1 MTLSKLKF
9 DLAQKGLRCIL
20 KSYQVE
26 IIRYFWN
33 MQFWDDQIPMDSR
46 TVHEQLLSA
55 EVEGARSRASVI
67 TFLNWMVDE
76 GFLDYDEKTTK
87 GGIKRVYRLNDTSR
101 TEELFRLHVS
111 GRFKVGLLKFER
123 QDEN

>member
-1 MTLSKLKF
+1 MSKLKF
-9 DLAQKGLRCIL
+9 DLAQEGLRCIL
-20 KSYQVE
+20 KPYQVE

-76 GFLDYDEKTTK
+76 GFLDYEEKTTK

-123 QDEN
+123 QDEG